1 MFKTRLRKI
10 FRDIA
15 SRKGRTALVSISIF
29 IGVLGVVTLTSVSEI
44 MMDNLRGSLKEN
56 EIAMFSARV
65 ELKDQTR
72 NEAIDFDALQSYPG
86 VTEVEGLIFGRAF
99 WQEEGDDSF
108 IESNLRAFSKPLDAL
123 EIEPMRLVEGSYP
136 VEGQHQIAIE
146 QRMGERY
153 DLKVGDEISIR
164 ILSGLD
170 ATTLLHSAT
179 AIEAIPQEIYTIS
192 GIVFHPYTFDPASII
207 YAAPADTAYI
217 SGVDYYETLVARFSN
232 FPAAEAAEGD
242 FEDFIEANT
251 AYKVNLVFLQD
262 PAESPYIA
270 EMEQWASTLNTLAVV
285 AMLVAGF
292 LVVTVINTI
301 LVEQRR
307 QIGVMKSIG
316 ATQQD
321 NFKIYSGVALTY
333 GLIGTIPGVLLGIPA
348 GHLLILALAP
358 LVGMVVEGFKIAPTA
373 IAIGILMGLGVPML
387 ASTLPVYLG
396 TRVSILSAMTDL
408 GLSSGYGKSR
418 VARFIHR
425 LPFSP
430 AVRQALANIYQK
442 KGRLALTGF
451 TLTLAVGAF
460 MGVTA
465 VFIAMNSVIGTIH
478 DTFNFAIA
486 VDMDEPQDFDAISS
500 LITRNVDEIA
510 TVNPSH
516 DSALTVLTAAPES
529 IDLTDNDEIAK
540 HSKTLFVD
548 GFDMTGSTL
557 QLDLIEGE
565 DWTNDPDQRGI
576 VLSKKTADE
585 LGKKAGDT
593 LTAVQDG
600 QPYSIKVLGI
610 TDLPFNE
617 LFGFM
622 RWQDVAAIRNGGEVN
637 QPRSLLLQLRD
648 ENTTAAENDKI
659 IGELRELLLKNGITA
674 NFDNQIAFREDD
686 NKTILTVGL
695 LFNIASLVM
704 ASIGAI
710 GLLVSLSISVFER
723 QREIGVMRSVG
734 ANTTTIITQFL
745 TEGLLVGVIAWLI
758 GVPLSYGISM
768 IFKEALPIDFGFSYP
783 PICLVFGLVGMLVIA
798 FVASIWPSLAASRKT
813 VSDILR
819 YQ

>member
-44 MMDNLRGSLKEN
+44 MMDKLRSDLKEN
-56 EIAMFSARV
+56 EIAMFSAWV
-65 ELKDQTR
+65 ALKDDAT
-72 NEAIDFDALQSYPG
+72 NETIDFDTLQNYPG
-86 VTEVEGLIFGRAF
+86 VTDVEGRIMGRIF
-99 WQEEGDDSF
+99 WQEAGDDSF
-108 IESNLRAFSKPLDAL
+108 IESNLRAFSRPLNAL
-123 EIEPMRLVEGSYP
+123 QIEPMRLIEGSYP
-136 VEGQHQIAIE
+136 AEGQNQVVIE
-146 QRMGERY
+146 RRMGERY
-153 DLKVGDEISIR
+153 DLKVGDQITVR

-170 ATTLLHSAT
+170 ATSLLHSAA
-179 AIEAIPQEIYTIS
+179 AIENIPEETYTIS
-192 GIVFHPYTFDPASII
+192 GIVFHPYTFIGASSI
-207 YAAPADTAYI
+207 YATPADTAHI
-217 SGVDYYETLVARFSN
+217 SGVDSYGRLDARFDN
-232 FPAAEAAEGD
+232 FRAAEAAESG
-242 FEDFIEANT
+242 FENWIETNT
-251 AYKVNLVFLQD
+251 AYEVNLVELQN
-262 PAESPYIA
+262 PAKSPYIS
-270 EMEQWASTLNTLAVV
+270 EMEQWSGTLTTLAVV
-285 AMLVAGF
+285 AMLVASF

-301 LVEQRR
+301 LVEQRQ
-307 QIGVMKSIG
+307 QIGVMKSLG
-316 ATQQD
+316 ATQPD

-333 GLIGTIPGVLLGIPA
+333 GLIGTIPGVLLGVPA
-348 GHLLILALAP
+348 GNLLILALAP
-358 LVGMVVEGFKIAPTA
+358 LVGIVVESFEIAPTA
-373 IAIGILMGLGVPML
+373 IGIGILMGLGVPVL

-408 GLSSGYGKSR
+408 GLSSGYGKSMA
-418 VARFIHR
+418 ARFITR

-442 KGRLALTGF
+442 KGRLALTGA

-465 VFIAMNSVIGTIH
+465 VFIAMNSVIGIIH
-478 DTFNFAIA
+478 DTFNFTIA
-486 VDMDEPQDFDAISS
+486 VDMDEEQDFDALSS

-516 DSALTVLTAAPES
+516 DSILTILTVPPES
-529 IDLTDNDEIAK
+529 LDLNDNEEVSK
-540 HSKTLFVD
+540 NSKTLFVD

-565 DWTNDPDQRGI
+565 AWTNDPDRQGV

-585 LGKKAGDT
+585 LGKKTGDT

-600 QPYSIKVLGI
+600 QPYPIEVLGI

-622 RWQDVAAIRNGGEVN
+622 RWQDVAAIRNGGEVD
-637 QPRSLLLQLRD
+637 QPRSLLIQLHD
-648 ENTTAAENDKI
+648 QDISAAENDKI

-674 NFDNQIAFREDD
+674 NFDNQIAFQEDD

-758 GVPLSYGISM
+758 GIPLSYGISM

-783 PICLVFGLVGMLVIA
+783 PVCLLLGLVGMLVIA
-798 FVASIWPSLAASRKT
+798 FVASIWPSLTASRKT
-813 VSDILR
+813 VSD
-819 YQ
+819 